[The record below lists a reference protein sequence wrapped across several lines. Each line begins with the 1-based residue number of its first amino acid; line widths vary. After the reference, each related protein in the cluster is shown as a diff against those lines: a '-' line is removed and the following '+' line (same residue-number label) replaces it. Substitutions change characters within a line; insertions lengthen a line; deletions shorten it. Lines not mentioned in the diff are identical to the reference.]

1 MGVGLSADAAVE
13 VDRFV
18 ADMIHADVDVPLIED
33 EDVLGA
39 LMAIGLTD
47 DDAIAAAL
55 ALGA

>member
-1 MGVGLSADAAVE
+1 
-13 VDRFV
+13 V